1 MSSVPAIGKGATD
14 IEALLGADANSLLMY
29 AREYPRKRCVCR
41 DRTR

>member
-1 MSSVPAIGKGATD
+1 MSSVTAIGKGATD

-29 AREYPRKRCVCR
+29 ASEYPRTPCVCQ